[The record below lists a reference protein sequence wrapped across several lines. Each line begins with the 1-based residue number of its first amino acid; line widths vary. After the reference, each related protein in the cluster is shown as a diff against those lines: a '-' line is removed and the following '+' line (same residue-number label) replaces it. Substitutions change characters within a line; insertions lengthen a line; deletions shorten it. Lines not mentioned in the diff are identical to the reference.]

1 MNSVEVPKIY
11 GLRNG
16 QVMMSNPVRL
26 PDHITRGF
34 ADLAAWGKQIAAAA
48 AETRA
53 QRRTAFRVALKALRQ
68 RHQSMLDGLGS
79 SDCEQIIAEV
89 ARRVDI
95 TTNGPGD
102 GHDRRWCQR
111 STPTTHHLTALVT
124 AAHAPPTRI
133 APETHH
139 KRVLMP

>member
-26 PDHITRGF
+26 PDHITQGF
-34 ADLAAWGKQIAAAA
+34 ADLATWGKRIAAAA
-48 AETRA
+48 AEARA
-53 QRRTAFRVALKALRQ
+53 QRRTAFRVALKVLRQ

-79 SDCEQIIAEV
+79 FDFEQIIAEV

-102 GHDRRWCQR
+102 GYDRRWCQR
-111 STPTTHHLTALVT
+111 STPIKHHLTALVT
-124 AAHAPPTRI
+124 AAHAPPARI